1 MNKNHLIRRIMALI
15 LAVFMI
21 FGTGQYSTV
30 RADDNT
36 VIIPTD
42 ENGNVA
48 ADAEEGDPVE
58 YRGEEDFVVQSLQ
71 DDTTE
76 EDVEQE
82 NVPATEEI
90 HEDITEASS
99 EEVTEVHEP
108 EEVTAEAVNEETAK
122 PAIGA
127 EEVSTEAAEEIHNE
141 EKKDAEEDTPYR
153 LLVGTDKADIFR
165 KEDRIISEYNG
176 IYLIGFLSEEDRAE
190 ALSYYE
196 KAADFAEC
204 DDEIMS
210 IADGTEEDSEKGK
223 GEDNMSDPDQAQDAL
238 TILNEI
244 LDEEEPT
251 KINNSRVTIAVI
263 DTGAPQSVMDRIS
276 VIGDSLDDDN
286 GHGTNI
292 INEISSINPK
302 AEILSIKAF
311 DSKGK
316 AKPSDIYAAIM
327 YAVERKVNVINLSA
341 SSYASED
348 SKVIREA
355 VKAATDEG
363 IIFVGAAGN
372 NGKDAKYFIP
382 GDIDEAVIAGA
393 CDDKGVKRPASN
405 YGEKVD
411 YYVAADSTS
420 YAAAKL
426 TGRISLGTGKVPDSY
441 EDIFLP
447 EDIRLTDN
455 DTSNPG
461 SEEVVVCYEPYDDV
475 STLSNKNRGRAWDKY
490 FFKSTSVNDNP
501 LVHLEK
507 NLEIY
512 NANSGYGNQLPQNS
526 MYLQTSYYY
535 GATEDENIAK
545 VHPGYFVR
553 DGGGG
558 LNCTAFPVWVL
569 QNMGVRADT
578 ISSTIGYGSIGSI
591 YSLFRWTN
599 WIRDRV
605 LDGQMIMYNYA
616 SIDELLAGGR
626 VKKGDLIIFEPTI
639 SGSYDSEGQRIDHHI
654 GFYWGDSANANLFW
668 HSSSP
673 EWYEKYG
680 ENLYKGAADHEGNK
694 ITGLQPKTKYSRV
707 WLLPG
712 SDFEYYM
719 YFEKTCDGNTSMDG
733 VEYTVTNTR
742 TGNVLC
748 TVVLDEA
755 GHLKSVKNITGDDHF
770 RIERRDIDGK
780 AYLKITE
787 RLDDSRIQKWDIT
800 LNVSI
805 EETYVPKSL
814 KLVRNYGKAEFKIK
828 NDLSNAQRL
837 SKAEDGIFHN
847 IRGKGLIEIYKVDE
861 SGNPLAGAV
870 FRVKQGDKIIGN
882 ITTVS
887 DDLKQG
893 YGLLAGLEPGD
904 YTVQEITAPAG
915 YLKDDTVYNVT
926 VDTSRTFSYNGI
938 YYGYVYDLAAYKEY
952 NEDLRQQTSWTE
964 TDYFKHFVNHGMN
977 EYRVGSYN
985 MSGYAYRQNYSD
997 LDTAYGD
1004 DYPRYYYHY
1013 INAGVNE
1020 MRMGMPKSY
1029 YAGLE
1034 TGKVHHNNSVSVL
1047 VKAGNKKN
1055 EVYVSMTKSAA
1066 NTSCTKGNPNYSLE
1080 GTTYGLYVSRDDAKN
1095 NTNVIHTFTIDAK
1108 GNTTAWSV
1116 PEKYMDKN
1124 PSSGKYRVTTFYLR
1138 ELTAG
1143 KGYRL
1148 SPKVIAV
1155 KVSQSNT
1162 KDNPATVNAEDS
1174 PMLNTVRLV
1183 INKND
1188 IDGTPV
1194 PEGTGTLEGAEFL
1207 IRYYPL
1213 DVGVYYTE
1221 AQLSKMTAAASW
1233 RIVTKYDASTKQYRA
1248 ELDKDW
1254 LTGSGNSTFY
1264 YEDGS
1269 TTPVLPYGYLV
1280 IKELKA
1286 PKGYETAGVRY
1297 KYSNAAYDKDDV
1309 VVIRINRVGSMTVE
1323 GKAVAGQV
1331 AAEERPIRG
1340 DIILSKKDMDGKPMK
1355 DVEFEITSKTT
1366 GESCMVKTDNEGV
1379 IDSKKSGLWFGKKK
1393 DGSFTDKIDGLGA
1406 LPCGDYTVKE
1416 IRCKANEGK
1425 ILESSYSFTVSD
1437 AKVYR
1442 IKDSSIEGDDI
1453 INVDMPTIGTV
1464 ASVQGSDSRFLPEN
1478 STATVIDTISFSG
1491 LRASTTYTLSGRVA
1505 VIDDKGNVSF
1515 YKKDGEEYRVT
1526 KQFKTSAEYTKS
1538 KYEISG
1544 KETMSFEIDTKEL
1557 NGCRIV
1563 IFEKL
1568 YLGEKI
1574 PEKDEDALQYDDN
1587 PGIFPLIHED
1597 EDCIEQTL
1605 CVPSIRTTASFEDS
1619 KDSKDDG
1626 KTLEIDLT
1634 TVDINEPIMV
1644 KDVVSY
1650 SGVMPGDY
1658 ELRGVIMDKDTGKRY
1673 EVSGNNILAKK
1684 EFHAEEESGE
1694 TEILFELLLPETKED
1709 KELNLVVFEEL
1720 YLVGN
1725 DKALLAVH
1733 KDIND
1738 IDQSIKLII
1747 KDKPD
1752 TPKKPD
1758 SPIAEE
1764 KPGHREEPLPSEDKP
1779 VPENPSVPEEPL
1791 VPDSPD
1797 NPVPAS
1803 PPTTY
1808 VVPPETPD
1816 RPPTPKTGD
1825 AVPIGIVAVAAVL
1838 SIGGIIIVRK
1848 KRKNR

>member
-1 MNKNHLIRRIMALI
+1 MKKNYLQRIMALI

-30 RADDNT
+30 RADENT
-36 VIIPTD
+36 GIIPTD
-42 ENGNVA
+42 ENGNAV

-58 YRGEEDFVVQSLQ
+58 YRDEEDFVVQTLQ

-76 EDVEQE
+76 EVVEQSTEQTTEQVKEQITEQPAEQVKEQTTEQPAEQVKEQQTEQITENTIE
-82 NVPATEEI
+82 NVTEKSAAES
-90 HEDITEASS
+90 DTE
-99 EEVTEVHEP
+99 
-108 EEVTAEAVNEETAK
+108 
-122 PAIGA
+122 
-127 EEVSTEAAEEIHNE
+127 EAAEEQVKTE
-141 EKKDAEEDTPYR
+141 EIPYI
-153 LLVGTDKADIFR
+153 LIVGTEDKSIFR
-165 KEDRIISEYNG
+165 KEDRILSEYKG
-176 IYLIGFLSEEDRAE
+176 IYLLGFLSEEERASG
-190 ALSYYE
+190 LIYYE
-196 KAADFAEC
+196 AAADFAEY
-204 DDEIMS
+204 DDEMMS
-210 IADGTEEDSEKGK
+210 IADDAEEETTD
-223 GEDNMSDPDQAQDAL
+223 DTDQSQDAL

-244 LDEEEPT
+244 LEEED
-251 KINNSRVTIAVI
+251 KSDNANENVVVIAVI
-263 DTGAPQSVMDRIS
+263 DTGAPQSVTDKIS
-276 VIGDSLDDDN
+276 VIGDDPDDDN

-292 INEISSINPK
+292 IKEINSINPK
-302 AEILSIKAF
+302 AEIISIKAF

-327 YAVERKVNVINLSA
+327 YAVEKKVNIINLSA

-372 NGKDAKYFIP
+372 NGKDVKHFIP
-382 GDIDEAVIAGA
+382 GDIDEALIAGA

-405 YGEKVD
+405 FGEKVD

-420 YAAAKL
+420 YASARL
-426 TGRISLGTGKVPDSY
+426 TGRMSMGTGKTPDSY

-447 EDIRLTDN
+447 KDIKLTDN

-461 SEEVVVCYEPYDDV
+461 SEEMVVSYEPYDDV
-475 STLSNKNRGRAWDKY
+475 SVLMNKNRGSSWDKY

-501 LVHLEK
+501 LIHLEK
-507 NLEIY
+507 NLDIY
-512 NANSGYGNQLPQNS
+512 NANSGYGNQVPQNS

-535 GATEDENIAK
+535 GAPEDENFAR

-578 ISSTIGYGSIGSI
+578 ISSTIGYGSLGSI

-654 GFYWGDSANANLFW
+654 GFYWGDSANDNLFW

-719 YFEKTCDGNTSMDG
+719 YFEKTCEGSTSMDG
-733 VEYTVTNTR
+733 IEYTVTNIR

-748 TVVLDEA
+748 TAVLDET
-755 GHLKSVKNITGDDHF
+755 GHLKGVKNITDDDHF
-770 RIERRDIDGK
+770 RIEKKDINGR
-780 AYLKITE
+780 AYLKVTE

-805 EETYVPKSL
+805 EESYVPASL
-814 KLVRNYGKAEFKIK
+814 KLVRNYGKTEFKIK

-837 SKAEDGIFHN
+837 SRSESGIFYDM
-847 IRGKGLIEIYKVDE
+847 RGKGLIEIYKVDE
-861 SGNPLAGAV
+861 SGNALEGAV
-870 FRVKQGDKIIGN
+870 FRVKQGDKTIAD

-887 DDLKQG
+887 DELKQG
-893 YGLLAGLEPGD
+893 YGLLAGLEPGK
-904 YTVQEITAPAG
+904 YTVQEISAPLG
-915 YLKDDTVYNVT
+915 YLKDDTVYQVT
-926 VDTSRTFSYNGI
+926 IDTSRTFSYNGI
-938 YYGYVYDLAAYKEY
+938 YYGYVYDLAAYKNF
-952 NEDLRQQTSWTE
+952 NEDLRQMTAWTD
-964 TDYFKHFVNHGMN
+964 TDYFKHFINHGMN

-985 MSGYAYRQNYSD
+985 MSGYAYRQNYQD
-997 LDTAYGD
+997 LDKAYGD

-1020 MRMGMPKSY
+1020 MRMGMSKSY
-1029 YAGLE
+1029 YSGLE
-1034 TGKVHHNNSVSVL
+1034 AGKVHHNNSVSVL
-1047 VKAGNKKN
+1047 IKAGNKKN
-1055 EVYVSMTKSAA
+1055 NVYVSMTKSAA
-1066 NTSCTKGNPNYSLE
+1066 TTSCTKDNPNYSLE
-1080 GTTYGLYVSRDDAKN
+1080 GTTYGLYRTAEDARN
-1095 NTNVIHTFTIDAK
+1095 DTNSIHTFSIDSK
-1108 GNTTAWSV
+1108 GKTTAWPV
-1116 PEKYMDKN
+1116 PAKYMDINMSDGQYKT
-1124 PSSGKYRVTTFYLR
+1124 TTFYLQ

-1148 SPKVIAV
+1148 SSKVIPI
-1155 KVSQSNT
+1155 KVSQNNT
-1162 KDNPATVNAEDS
+1162 KENPAVVNAEDS

-1183 INKND
+1183 INKYD
-1188 IDGTPV
+1188 IDGKAV
-1194 PEGTGTLEGAEFL
+1194 PEGTGSLEGAEFL
-1207 IRYYPL
+1207 IRYYPV
-1213 DVGVYYTE
+1213 DVNVYYTE
-1221 AQLSKMTAAASW
+1221 EQLNKMTAAAAW
-1233 RIVTKYDASTKQYRA
+1233 RIKTKYDEASKEYKA

-1264 YEDGS
+1264 YEDGG

-1280 IKELKA
+1280 IREIKA

-1297 KYSNAAYDKDDV
+1297 KYSDASYDKDDV
-1309 VVIRINRVGSMTVE
+1309 VVIRINRVGSVTVE
-1323 GKAVAGQV
+1323 GRNVAGQIF
-1331 AAEERPIRG
+1331 AEERPIRG
-1340 DIILSKKDMDGKPMK
+1340 DIILSKKDMDGRPMR
-1355 DVEFEITSKTT
+1355 DVEFEITSITT
-1366 GESCMVKTDNEGV
+1366 GESYKVMTDKEGV
-1379 IDSKKSGLWFGKKK
+1379 IDSRKSGLWFGIKN
-1393 DGSFTDKIDGLGA
+1393 DGSFTDKIDGIGA
-1406 LPCGDYTVKE
+1406 LPCGEYTIRE

-1425 ILESSYSFTVSD
+1425 ILESAYSFTVSES
-1437 AKVYR
+1437 KVYR

-1453 INVDMPTIGTV
+1453 TNVDMPTIGTV
-1464 ASVQGSDSRFLPEN
+1464 ASLQGTDSRFLPEN
-1478 STATVIDTISFSG
+1478 ETATVIDTISYTG
-1491 LRASTTYTLSGRVA
+1491 LRADTSYTLSGRIA
-1505 VIDDKGNVSF
+1505 IIDDKGNVSF
-1515 YKKDGEEYRVT
+1515 YEKDGEEYRVT
-1526 KQFKTSAEYTKS
+1526 KQFKTTAEYEKS

-1544 KETMSFEIDTKEL
+1544 EETMSFEIDTKEL
-1557 NGCRIV
+1557 KGCRIV
-1563 IFEKL
+1563 VFEKL
-1568 YLGEKI
+1568 YLGDKV
-1574 PEKDEDALQYDDN
+1574 PEKDEDAIQYDDN

-1597 EDCIEQTL
+1597 KACKEQTL
-1605 CVPSIRTTASFEDS
+1605 YVPSIRTTASFEDA
-1619 KDSKDDG
+1619 KDEG
-1626 KTLEIDLT
+1626 KTLEID
-1634 TVDINEPIMV
+1634 VSEIDINTPVMI

-1673 EVSGNNILAKK
+1673 EVRGNNILAKK
-1684 EFHAEEESGE
+1684 EFHASEENGE
-1694 TEILFELLLPETKED
+1694 TEILFELLLPKVNKD

-1720 YLVGN
+1720 YMVGN
-1725 DKALLAVH
+1725 DKALLAEH

-1738 IDQSIKLII
+1738 TDQTIKVKI
-1747 KDKPD
+1747 KRKPD
-1752 TPKKPD
+1752 KAD
-1758 SPIAEE
+1758 EPIAEE
-1764 KPGHREEPLPSEDKP
+1764 GPGHDAEPVKPGEKPKSETP
-1779 VPENPSVPEEPL
+1779 NVPEEPL
-1791 VPDSPD
+1791 VPDTPESPD
-1797 NPVPAS
+1797 NPVPAT

-1808 VVPPETPD
+1808 VAPPDTPETPD
-1816 RPPTPKTGD
+1816 RPPEPRTGD
-1825 AVPIGIVAVAAVL
+1825 EMPIGIAAFAAAL
-1838 SIGGIIIVRK
+1838 STGGIVIVRK
-1848 KRKNR
+1848 KRKKDKK